1 MNNNNS
7 SNNIT
12 GIELTICNPFYLSL
26 ILYTIILFIILYSF
40 DHSNNIFISNH
51 IKFFIY
57 TYLFLTL
64 YNLYISDFYTR
75 KTKQEF
81 RLSPTNE
88 SVKDLIN
95 GL

>member
-1 MNNNNS
+1 MNNNS

-40 DHSNNIFISNH
+40 DHSTNVYISNH

-57 TYLFLTL
+57 SFVFLIL

-75 KTKQEF
+75 KTKQDY

-88 SVKDLIN
+88 SFKDL
-95 GL
+95 LV

>member
-1 MNNNNS
+1 MNNNL

-12 GIELTICNPFYLSL
+12 SVELTICNPFYLSL

-40 DHSNNIFISNH
+40 DHSKNIFISNH

-57 TYLFLTL
+57 TYLFLIL
-64 YNLYISDFYTR
+64 YNLYISDFCTR

-95 GL
+95 GVT

>member
-1 MNNNNS
+1 MNNNL

-12 GIELTICNPFYLSL
+12 SVELTICNPFYLSL

-40 DHSNNIFISNH
+40 DHSKNIFISNH

-57 TYLFLTL
+57 TYLFLIL

-95 GL
+95 GVT

>member
-1 MNNNNS
+1 MNNNKS
-7 SNNIT
+7 SNTST
-12 GIELTICNPFYLSL
+12 GLELTICNPIYLSL